1 MEIIPVIDIQ
11 AGLVVRARRGERSSY
26 RPIDT
31 PLSPGSD
38 PLDVAKGL
46 LALHPFRS
54 LYVADLDGIERQQ
67 PSWAVLERL
76 AAELPHLAL
85 WTDFGCSDA
94 AAAADY
100 LARVP
105 GGVLVIGTESQD
117 DEGVLRRLRDHPRVA
132 LSIDYFGDDFRGPRA
147 ILDDASLWPGRVIV
161 MTLGRV
167 GGGEGPDVGK
177 LSAIAARAG
186 ARRIHAAGGIRGEDD
201 CRRLQAAGIAGA
213 LVASALHDGAL
224 GAAALKRISG
234 TDG

>member
-1 MEIIPVIDIQ
+1 MEIIPVIDIRN
-11 AGLVVRARRGERSSY
+11 GVVVRARRGERSSY
-26 RPIDT
+26 RPIET
-31 PLSPGSD
+31 PLSPGAD
-38 PLDVAKGL
+38 PLGVAKGL

-54 LYVADLDGIERQQ
+54 LYVADLDGIERGR

-76 AAELPHLAL
+76 AAELPNIAL

-94 AAAADY
+94 PAAADY

-105 GGVLVIGTESQD
+105 GGVLVIGTESQTN
-117 DEGVLRRLRDHPRVA
+117 ESLLRRLRHHPRAA
-132 LSIDYFGDDFRGPRA
+132 LSVDHFGEAYRGPPA
-147 ILDDASLWPGRVIV
+147 ILDDPPLWPERVIV

-167 GGGEGPDVGK
+167 GSGEGPDVET
-177 LSAIAARAG
+177 LSRIAARAG
-186 ARRIHAAGGIRGEDD
+186 DRHVYAAGGIRGEDD
-201 CRRLQAAGIAGA
+201 CRRLRAAGIAGA